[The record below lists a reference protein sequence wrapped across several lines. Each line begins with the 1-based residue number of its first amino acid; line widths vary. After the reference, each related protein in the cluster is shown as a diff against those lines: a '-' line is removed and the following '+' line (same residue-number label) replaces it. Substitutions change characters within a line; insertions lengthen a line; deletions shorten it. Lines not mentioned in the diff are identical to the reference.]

1 MSDREEDDSVEIE
14 DVAGEQDG
22 SSLCQSRGDW
32 SSRVSRKS
40 RGEVLVGCKMAGL
53 DVNIICIDMLIT
65 SG

>member
-40 RGEVLVGCKMAGL
+40 RGEALVECKMAGL
-53 DVNIICIDMLIT
+53 DVNIICIEMPIT